1 MPTLTAGDTLSLN
14 NLSSATGI
22 GTAGTNVSLG
32 AQADNGTP
40 SAGDNISLS
49 SFAVDSMDSISG
61 FTYGVEGTSETYEAV
76 FSGAG
81 TNFIQIKENSNNFT
95 WQRASGTTI
104 GSTPSTGGNY
114 LAGFEF
120 FNNGDNASQTSRN
133 TVTSN
138 SISVVWADGYNDH
151 LGTADGYN
159 KTTSPISKTVYCVD
173 SYDGHAS
180 SLCLTADS
188 PILLSDGT
196 IVDAGDLEEGDV
208 LKGYSLSGL
217 SDDSEGTF
225 LDWSTSNLGET
236 AKDVTVVNLTYSFA
250 SRYYNV
256 NDGEITATAEHP
268 MLVKDS
274 EDGLFRF
281 KEIHALVV
289 GDKLI
294 KSDNGTITEVAVTS
308 IEATDKT
315 VEIVSIDV
323 EEQDTY
329 LVNGYI
335 THNKGTNTWT
345 DFAGPS
351 APSSLTYNN
360 PAGGQNS
367 NLSWNAPTPNG
378 TTGATEYE
386 LQVDDDNGFTSL
398 DATHSMVLSET
409 SLNVSGLATGTWY
422 ARVRAKEM
430 GVWGAWSTSISFAH
444 TFEN

>member
-1 MPTLTAGDTLSLN
+1 MPTLSSGDTLSLN
-14 NLSSATGI
+14 NLAGATAI
-22 GTAGTNVSLG
+22 GTQESSVSLG

-49 SFAVDSMDSISG
+49 SFAVDSMDSIGG
-61 FTYGVEGTSETYEAV
+61 FTYGVEGTTETYEAI

-81 TNFIQIKENSNNFT
+81 TRFIEIKQNGNNFT
-95 WQRASGTTI
+95 WQRTSGDTVGTT
-104 GSTPSTGGNY
+104 PSNGANY
-114 LAGFEF
+114 LAEFEF
-120 FNNGDNASQTSRN
+120 LNNGDNGTQETRN

-138 SISVVWADGYNDH
+138 TIAVVWADGYNDH
-151 LGTADGYN
+151 LTALEGYN
-159 KTTSPISKTVYCVD
+159 KTTSPISKTVYSVD

-188 PILLSDGT
+188 PILLADGT

-217 SDDSEGTF
+217 SADSDGTF
-225 LDWSTSNLGET
+225 LDWSTSELGE
-236 AKDVTVVNLTYSFA
+236 AIKDVQVVNLTYSFA

-256 NDGEITATAEHP
+256 NNGEITATAEHP

-274 EDGLFRF
+274 VDGLFRF
-281 KEIHALVV
+281 KEIHSLVI

-294 KSDNGTITEVAVTS
+294 KSDNGTITEVAITS
-308 IEATDKT
+308 IESTDST

-335 THNKGTNTWT
+335 THNKGTNSWS
-345 DFAGPS
+345 DFTGPS
-351 APSSLTYNN
+351 APTSLTYNN
-360 PAGGQNS
+360 PGGAQNS
-367 NLSWNAPTPNG
+367 NLSWTAPAATG

-386 LQVDDDNGFTSL
+386 LQVDNDNGFTSL

-409 SLNVSGLATGTWY
+409 SLNVSGLATATYY